1 MEQQINRKGALSV
14 KDGRK
19 RFIDYYENKGT
30 RMGQLRGKM
39 FDIMYQKKPKKTFK
53 CNHTN
58 ADIELEDG
66 NIIEPGMCEQ
76 GSNKYLLEKGPKTFD
91 LEGIDSFEEDEE
103 IVIPNDEDVSVI
115 SRGSTYYIDG
125 VDTEYIDQ
133 DTLIEKNDK
142 FISDEIY
149 GPRLN
154 KDDDNNQL
162 LYNQHFK
169 NLYNEREEP
178 RNLVDIYWDRYHNR
192 ELNDGRNSYN
202 YVRKN
207 RKTRKNPYRENNINQ
222 GNESDNEDGNDS
234 ENEDG
239 NDNED
244 DGNDSDNED
253 DGGNEDDSDNEDD
266 GNDSDNEDDGG
277 NEDGNDSENE
287 DDGDNEDGNDSEN
300 EDDGDKSDN
309 QDGNLSNDSSNEDD
323 GTESDYE
330 EAEVEI
336 KEWNGTSYHVDIS
349 TQKIYDVKTGDQIG
363 VWDNENEK
371 PILNEDSN

>member
-76 GSNKYLLEKGPKTFD
+76 WSNKYLLEKGPKTFD

-234 ENEDG
+234 
-239 NDNED
+239 DNED

-253 DGGNEDDSDNEDD
+253 DGGNDD
-266 GNDSDNEDDGG
+266 GNDS
-277 NEDGNDSENE
+277 
-287 DDGDNEDGNDSEN
+287 DNEDGNDSEN
-300 EDDGDKSDN
+300 EDGNDPEN
-309 QDGNLSNDSSNEDD
+309 EDGNDSKNEDGNDSENEDD

-330 EAEVEI
+330 EAEVVI

-371 PILNEDSN
+371 PILNEDGNDYDNEDNGN